1 VVRARVEAAPHSGF
15 QLVLADAG
23 RTVVLRN
30 TGAGLAVIEWPQP
43 VLVLTNEHAPGELT
57 PRGLAA
63 ALVPT
68 VDVARRLDLLAALL
82 RDRGAPGH
90 HAICKRGE
98 GYGTVS
104 SSLLA
109 VPAGALLDLLDRVR
123 LWSRAGGLRAAWQSH
138 ADDALAGVW
147 SSATA
152 GRGPVA
158 VRDLDFL
165 RWRID
170 ASPLLD
176 ARYLV
181 VRDRGGMPA
190 AWFACEAREHSLHV
204 VDFWSSQGAAGPM
217 PAQLAALLRAARAG
231 GHASVSVE
239 LSTAAATTAWQGAG
253 FAAREAR
260 PVFGRACEARA
271 DAFPAHAWLTTADE
285 DE

>member
-1 VVRARVEAAPHSGF
+1 MCILIVLRDLHREHPLVVGGNRDERTDRPASPPGLWVGDHHRLLSPRDRQAGGTWLAIDERGRVAGITNLASVSPVPESPSRGHLPHLALDQPDFDAAIAVVRARVEAAPHSGF

-109 VPAGALLDLLDRVR
+109 VPAGDPLALVWRYAPGPPDVTPYRDYGNLGRRLLPQ
-123 LWSRAGGLRAAWQSH
+123 A
-138 ADDALAGVW
+138 
-147 SSATA
+147 
-152 GRGPVA
+152 
-158 VRDLDFL
+158 
-165 RWRID
+165 
-170 ASPLLD
+170 
-176 ARYLV
+176 
-181 VRDRGGMPA
+181 
-190 AWFACEAREHSLHV
+190 
-204 VDFWSSQGAAGPM
+204 
-217 PAQLAALLRAARAG
+217 
-231 GHASVSVE
+231 
-239 LSTAAATTAWQGAG
+239 
-253 FAAREAR
+253 
-260 PVFGRACEARA
+260 
-271 DAFPAHAWLTTADE
+271 
-285 DE
+285 